1 VNFYHF
7 ANIRKAININKRFL
21 KNFYTF
27 FFLPNGIILQW
38 VLGLVAKIK
47 KYLNKFVLPYMAYNQ
62 TWLNF
67 FMDDHEKDYKIEK
80 IKRLKKSL
88 MSLLLSPFIIH

>member
-1 VNFYHF
+1 
-7 ANIRKAININKRFL
+7 
-21 KNFYTF
+21 
-27 FFLPNGIILQW
+27 
-38 VLGLVAKIK
+38 
-47 KYLNKFVLPYMAYNQ
+47 MAYSQ